1 MPFKILIVDD
11 NIDDPRTTIAQ
22 LKQLLEE
29 EGYDVRGLG
38 DAWTAYET
46 VHAFKPDVIVLDI
59 NFGAQGISGIEICS
73 ALRADKCDTPIILIT
88 TTYIQ
93 TEALLEGFAKGA
105 DDYVRLPVDKRE
117 IRARIRANLPQGV
130 EEFDDYLRI
139 DRESRRVCVR
149 RNGEWHEVIL
159 RPLQFRLLRELTD
172 HAGQAVEYWKL
183 ADRVWEKDEM
193 AEGAMFKCLCEL
205 RALLEPD
212 PRRPIYFETVRGV
225 GYRFNGRTARASRGS
240 ERRRAPC

>member
-29 EGYDVRGLG
+29 EGYDVRGLADG
-38 DAWTAYET
+38 RTAYEA
-46 VHAFKPDVIVLDI
+46 VYAFKPDVIVLDI
-59 NFGAQGISGIEICS
+59 DFGAQHITGIEICS
-73 ALRADKCDTPIILIT
+73 SLRADECDTPIILIT
-88 TTYIQ
+88 ASYTQ
-93 TEALLEGFAKGA
+93 TEALLEGFAQGA

-117 IRARIRANLPQGV
+117 IRARILANLPQGV

-149 RNGEWHEVIL
+149 RDGEWREVIL

-172 HAGQAVEYWKL
+172 HAGQVVEYWKL
-183 ADRVWEKDEM
+183 AVRVWEKEEM

-212 PRRPIYFETVRGV
+212 TRHPIFFETVRGV
-225 GYRFNGRTARASRGS
+225 GYRFNGRTARASRS
-240 ERRRAPC
+240 SARRRAPC